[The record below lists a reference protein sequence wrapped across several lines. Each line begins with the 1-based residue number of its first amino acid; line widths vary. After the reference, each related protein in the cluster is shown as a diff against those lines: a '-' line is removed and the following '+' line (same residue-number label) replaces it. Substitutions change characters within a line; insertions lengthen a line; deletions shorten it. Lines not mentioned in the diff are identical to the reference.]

1 MHKTY
6 ITGQNQ
12 QFLLKK
18 CLIISGGKFDKIKL
32 QDSYNL
38 IIACDKGYVHASKL
52 KISPDIIV
60 GDFDSSKMPRTNTN
74 IIAVDSVKDDTDTA
88 LAVKYAL
95 RNGYKV
101 IDIICALGGRID
113 HSLANISLMKYIVE
127 HKSVARILSNDATL
141 IAVGEGK
148 IKIKKDKSKYFSI
161 FSLSD
166 KSKINYIKGT
176 KYDVKNIVLK
186 NGFPLGV
193 SNEIKN
199 KIAEICVDKGII
211 LIVTA
216 SEK

>member
-1 MHKTY
+1 
-6 ITGQNQ
+6 
-12 QFLLKK
+12 
-18 CLIISGGKFDKIKL
+18 
-32 QDSYNL
+32 
-38 IIACDKGYVHASKL
+38 
-52 KISPDIIV
+52 
-60 GDFDSSKMPRTNTN
+60 MPRTNVN
-74 IIAVDSVKDDTDTA
+74 IIAVDSVKDDTDTG

-95 RNGYKV
+95 RNGYKD

-127 HKSVARILSNDATL
+127 HKGVARILSNDATL
-141 IAVGEGK
+141 MAVSEGK
-148 IKIKKDKSKYFSI
+148 IKIKKDKSKYLSI

-199 KIAEICVDKGII
+199 KIAEICVASGMVLII
-211 LIVTA
+211 QI
-216 SEK
+216 K

>member
-1 MHKTY
+1 M
-6 ITGQNQ
+6 
-12 QFLLKK
+12 KK
-18 CLIISGGKFDKIKL
+18 CLIVSGGKFEKIKL
-32 QDSYNL
+32 HDKYDL
-38 IIACDKGYVHASKL
+38 IIACDKGYIHASKL

-60 GDFDSSKMPRTNTN
+60 GDFDSSKMPRTNAN
-74 IIAVDSVKDDTDTA
+74 IIAVDSVKDDTDTG

-95 RNGYKV
+95 RNGYKD

-127 HKSVARILSNDATL
+127 HKGVARILSNDATL
-141 IAVGEGK
+141 IAIGNGK
-148 IKIKKDKSKYFSI
+148 IRIKNDGSKYLSI

-199 KIAEICVDKGII
+199 KFAEISVASGMVLII
-211 LIVTA
+211 QI
-216 SEK
+216 K

>member
-1 MHKTY
+1 MHKIY

-12 QFLLKK
+12 QFLLQK

-32 QDSYNL
+32 QDNYNL

-60 GDFDSSKMPRTNTN
+60 GDFDSSKMPRASAN
-74 IIAVDSVKDDTDTA
+74 IIAVDPVKDDTDTG

-127 HKSVARILSNDATL
+127 HKGVARILSCDAIL

-148 IKIKKDKSKYFSI
+148 IKMKASTFQYFH
-161 FSLSD
+161 
-166 KSKINYIKGT
+166 
-176 KYDVKNIVLK
+176 
-186 NGFPLGV
+186 
-193 SNEIKN
+193 
-199 KIAEICVDKGII
+199 
-211 LIVTA
+211 
-216 SEK
+216 